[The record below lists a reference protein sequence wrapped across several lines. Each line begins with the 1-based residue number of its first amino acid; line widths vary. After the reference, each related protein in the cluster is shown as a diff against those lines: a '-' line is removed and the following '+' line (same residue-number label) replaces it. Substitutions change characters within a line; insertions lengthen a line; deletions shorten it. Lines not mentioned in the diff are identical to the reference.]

1 MQKNLPYIQVKDL
14 PSKGLSY
21 PANFNIT
28 YRPFTYGEVKQYST
42 SHIPLQNIVKELMNG
57 IEANFDKYSITL
69 MDFLFIILLRRISTL
84 GSTNLKL
91 TYFCSSCREENTETI
106 KLNDIEFKDLEV
118 KKLPLVLKINEKERY
133 EFTPLT
139 VGDYI
144 ELLDMKKDNDDIA
157 VMAKQMRNVDY
168 KEAYEIISN
177 EYRPDVI
184 EIYTEIDKKLN
195 HGVKP
200 VKFKCK
206 KCQFENEVNLD
217 TGGDSFLLDKF
228 CSSQRPNSLR
238 IVLDEGVENV
248 R

>member
-1 MQKNLPYIQVKDL
+1 MEKNLPYIQVKDL
-14 PSKGLSY
+14 PSKGLAY
-21 PANFNIT
+21 PENYNIT

-42 SHIPLQNIVKELMNG
+42 SNISLQDRVKQLMEG
-57 IEANFDKYSITL
+57 INANFDKYSITL

-91 TYFCSSCREENTETI
+91 TYFCNGCREENTETI
-106 KLNDIEFKDLEV
+106 KLNNIEFKDLEV
-118 KKLPLVLKINEKERY
+118 KKLPLVLKINEDERY

-144 ELLDMKKDNDDIA
+144 QLLDMKKDNDDIA
-157 VMAKQMRNVDY
+157 VMAKQMRNMKYED
-168 KEAYEIISN
+168 AYRVIAN

-184 EIYTEIDKKLN
+184 EIYSEIDKKLN

-228 CSSQRPNSLR
+228 RSPQRPNSLR
-238 IVLDEGVENV
+238 IVLDEGA
-248 R
+248 